1 MRVLFVIHAPAD
13 PATAVFLNVT
23 RRAEHLRESGHSA
36 EIITPA
42 DVGVHRMSGI
52 WPLLYP
58 LFLIARG
65 SLSRHDVVAFHS
77 HSGWAFFLFRWFLDP
92 RHQITAVTT
101 FHGLEPLYHDAEERE
116 LARSGRAYSFRF
128 RMLHRVVLQRLL
140 AACCRRS
147 NAVLCL
153 NSAERQ
159 YLIENTWCEP
169 HRVAI
174 VANGVESELL
184 RMPRAYASDARR
196 LLFVAQWRP
205 LKGTRYLVPAFTT
218 LAERYPDLRLIC
230 AGTGVAEAVV
240 RAAFPSAVRERVD
253 VLPRVTRQEL
263 AGLLHAADAFVFP
276 SLSEGFSGAL
286 LEAMA
291 AGLPIVATRAGAA
304 ADMLEDGSN
313 ALVVEYADVSAL
325 ILALDRLLADAMLRK
340 RLGEGAQRDAAAF
353 EWTQVNA
360 LFTAVLEESRRNGSA
375 SGDRRPCVKQH
386 DLRA

>member
-42 DVGVHRMSGI
+42 DVGVHRMSGF
-52 WPLLYP
+52 WPLLFP

-65 SLSRHDVVAFHS
+65 RLSRHDVVSFHS
-77 HSGWAFFLFRWFLDP
+77 HSGWAFFLLRWFLDP
-92 RHQITAVTT
+92 RRQITAVTM

-116 LARSGRAYSFRF
+116 LARSGLGYSFRF
-128 RMLHRVVLQRLL
+128 RLLHRVVLQRLL

-159 YLIENTWCEP
+159 YLIENRWCEP

-174 VANGVESELL
+174 VANGVESEFL
-184 RMPRAYASDARR
+184 RMPRAYESDARR

-230 AGTGVAEAVV
+230 AGTGVPEAVV
-240 RAAFPSAVRERVD
+240 RAEFPSAVRERVD

-263 AGLLHAADAFVFP
+263 EGLLRGADAFVFP

-340 RLGEGAQRDAAAF
+340 RLGDGAQREAAAF
-353 EWTQVNA
+353 DWPQVNA

-375 SGDRRPCVKQH
+375 SGDRRPMRQT
-386 DLRA
+386 A